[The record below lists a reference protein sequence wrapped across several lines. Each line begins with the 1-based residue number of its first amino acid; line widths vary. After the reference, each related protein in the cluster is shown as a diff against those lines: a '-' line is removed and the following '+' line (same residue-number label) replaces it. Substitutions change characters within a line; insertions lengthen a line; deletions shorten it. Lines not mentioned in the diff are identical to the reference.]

1 MATFL
6 GSGVVVRDTVEAG
19 STFTA
24 NGETYRVTS
33 IQSPTQAYASNV
45 SAKPGEYVAIYDNNN
60 YNTYG
65 QFVTAVKVPTSS
77 GYTPVMEDKHYDTLC
92 YTHYNSIRD
101 SESYPPKTL
110 LHTVDTDPKPEK
122 SFSEMREDYFETARS
137 VMPIFFFKRSFNEFT
152 AVTSEEGDNIK
163 SYYFNE
169 NIYDMTSTEQIKKVD
184 HIFKKTKINSFL
196 PLLFVAKSVDIPVFA
211 KDNKYNSTEKSYLY
225 KTHEVRN
232 QSNGDCIVKTNIS
245 DILYYNHEE
254 KSIFKIGST
263 GGMSHIMDARNNKMI
278 YYDGSDLIKKRV
290 ASYRKK

>member
-6 GSGVVVRDTVEAG
+6 GSNVSVTQTVSTG
-19 STFTA
+19 STFTV
-24 NGETYRVTS
+24 NGQTYKVTS

-45 SAKPGEYVAIYDNNN
+45 QAKSGEYVVIYDNAN

-65 QFVTAVKVPTSS
+65 QFITAVKVP
-77 GYTPVMEDKHYDTLC
+77 GYVTLADEYKYYDTLC

-110 LHTVDTDPKPEK
+110 LHTADTDPKTK
-122 SFSEMREDYFETARS
+122 DSFSNMRKEYFETARS

-163 SYYFNE
+163 SYYFDE

-184 HIFKKTKINSFL
+184 HTFKKTKINSFL

-232 QSNGDCIVKTNIS
+232 QSNGDCIVKTNMS

-290 ASYRKK
+290 TSYRKK